1 MVKTKGQL
9 TIQYLLSFIFFIGLI
24 VSIYFAFSSNIPK
37 FLEAIEKEDARSKAY
52 QLSEFLINNP
62 GYPIDW
68 ENQPVDSIK
77 RLGLSDED
85 SNKTNLLSGL
95 KVHDFFEICGPNS
108 ENFSTIQEKLAL
120 NKSFSVIFCNITSS
134 GKRECQVCQS
144 PSPPKTAINATIRR
158 IVALNVSGD
167 IRLAELI
174 VQMW

>member
-24 VSIYFAFSSNIPK
+24 VYIYFAFSSNIPK

-52 QLSEFLINNP
+52 QLSEFLINDP

-85 SNKTNLLSGL
+85 SNKTNLLLNS
-95 KVHDFFEICGPNS
+95 KVNRFFQICAS
-108 ENFSTIQEKLAL
+108 NFSKIQEKLAL
-120 NKSFSVIFCNITSS
+120 NESFSVIFCNITSS
-134 GKRECQVCQS
+134 GERECQVCQS

-174 VQMW
+174 VQM